1 MADIIK
7 HQGVVENING
17 SHITV
22 RIVQSSAC
30 STCSA
35 KGHCSSADTKEK
47 LVDVVT
53 DDASSYKPGDRV
65 MVFGELSMGMMAVL
79 LAFVVPFCILIIS
92 LFIFMA
98 IRNDELTSAL
108 CSLFLLVLYYYIL
121 WLNKARMG
129 KRFSFSIKP
138 LID

>member
-7 HQGVVENING
+7 HQGIVESING

-47 LVDVVT
+47 LIDIVT
-53 DDASSYKPGDRV
+53 GDASSYQPGDRV
-65 MVFGELSMGMMAVL
+65 IVFGELSMGMMAVL
-79 LAFVVPFCILIIS
+79 WAFVVPFCILIIS

-98 IRNDELTSAL
+98 IWNDELSSAL
-108 CSLFLLVLYYYIL
+108 CSLALLIPYYYIL
-121 WLNKARMG
+121 WLNKTRMG
-129 KRFSFSIKP
+129 KKFSFSIKP
-138 LID
+138 AH